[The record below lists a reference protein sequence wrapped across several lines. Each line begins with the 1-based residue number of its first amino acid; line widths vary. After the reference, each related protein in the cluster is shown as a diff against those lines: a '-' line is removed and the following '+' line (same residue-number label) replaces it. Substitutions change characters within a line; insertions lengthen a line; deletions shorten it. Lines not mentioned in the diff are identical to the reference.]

1 MNIADAAK
9 YTGLSSKTIR
19 YYEQQQ
25 IIPPAKRGD
34 NGYRQYDKNQLER
47 LLFIKRARALGFSLS
62 DSHELLLISQD
73 PQRTSSVVKQKATQH
88 LHTVNQQIEQ
98 LERMRDVLE
107 AVVGQCAGDD
117 QSHCP
122 ILDKLIQG

>member
-25 IIPPAKRGD
+25 IIPAAKRGD
-34 NGYRQYDKNQLER
+34 NGYRQYDKVQLER

-73 PQRTSSVVKQKATQH
+73 PERTSAAVKQKAEKH
-88 LHTVNQQIEQ
+88 LHTVNQQIAQ
-98 LERMRDVLE
+98 LQQMRDVLE
-107 AVVGQCAGDD
+107 TVVGECSGDD
-117 QSHCP
+117 QAHCP
-122 ILDKLIQG
+122 ILDKLTQG

>member
-1 MNIADAAK
+1 MNIAEVAK

-25 IIPPAKRGD
+25 IIPAARRGG
-34 NGYRQYDKNQLER
+34 NGYRQFDKGHLER

-73 PQRTSSVVKQKATQH
+73 PERTSATVKQKAEQH

-98 LERMRDVLE
+98 LQQMRDVLE
-107 AVVGQCAGDD
+107 VVVGQCSGDA
-117 QSHCP
+117 QAHCP
-122 ILDKLIQG
+122 ILDKLTQG

>member
-1 MNIADAAK
+1 MNIAEAAK

-19 YYEQQQ
+19 YYEQQE

-47 LLFIKRARALGFSLS
+47 LLFIKRARALGFSLN

-73 PQRTSSVVKQKATQH
+73 PQRTSAVVKQKAQQH
-88 LHTVNQQIEQ
+88 LHTVNQQIEH
-98 LERMRDVLE
+98 LEQMRDVLE
-107 AVVGQCAGDD
+107 AVVGQCSGDD
-117 QSHCP
+117 QAHCP

>member
-9 YTGLSSKTIR
+9 HTGLSSKTIR

-34 NGYRQYDKNQLER
+34 NGYRQYDKEQLER

-73 PQRTSSVVKQKATQH
+73 SERTSAAVKQKAERH

-98 LERMRDVLE
+98 LQQMRDVLE
-107 AVVGQCAGDD
+107 GVVGQCLGDD
-117 QSHCP
+117 QAHCP
-122 ILDKLIQG
+122 ILDKLTQG